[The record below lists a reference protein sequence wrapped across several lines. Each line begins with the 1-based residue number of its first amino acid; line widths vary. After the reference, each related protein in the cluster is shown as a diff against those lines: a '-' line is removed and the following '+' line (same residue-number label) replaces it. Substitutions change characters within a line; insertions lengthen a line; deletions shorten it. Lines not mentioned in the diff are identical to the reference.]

1 MEQAPDKSKSPP
13 STSYRETYRRH
24 RKLFFVPVILGAL
37 AAGFIAFSSG
47 GSYES
52 TASLWVDTA
61 PPLASSVGASL
72 DPPLSQPPAASEQG
86 ILTELLTTQAF
97 ASSVAKSSLLGKLLG
112 SDASIQKNAAT
123 YVEDKQVGSL
133 VTGAQVL
140 KITYTG
146 ATAAMAQS
154 VLGGIVEQL
163 RLYNDGLSAHHDQAA
178 VSYDKEQVNAAQTA
192 LATARSNVN
201 AYMAQ
206 HPNAAQSDP
215 NLQSLTTAETNA
227 STQLGQANTALAQ
240 ATSPASSVPWTLQ
253 VVDPPGPAISAALGK
268 KKLLELILA
277 GAFGGL
283 LVSILAVVALT
294 PAKKEMWEDEL
305 PIGKS
310 FVPNVPPADPLP
322 FPMQSSPESTGLR
335 QERPRLS
342 TGGRQF
348 VFRGS
353 SERTEDR

>member
-37 AAGFIAFSSG
+37 AAGFMAFTSG
-47 GSYES
+47 GSFKS
-52 TASLWVDTA
+52 SASLWIDTA
-61 PPLASSVGASL
+61 PPLASSVGANLS
-72 DPPLSQPPAASEQG
+72 PPLSEPPAAAEQG
-86 ILTELLTTQAF
+86 ILNELLTTQAF
-97 ASSVAKSSLLGKLLG
+97 ATSVAKSSLLAKSLG
-112 SDASIQKNAAT
+112 SEASIQNNAPA
-123 YVEDKQVGSL
+123 YVENKQVGSL

-140 KITYTG
+140 KVTYTG
-146 ATAAMAQS
+146 QSAAMAES

-163 RLYNDGLSAHHDQAA
+163 RNYNDGLSARHDQAA
-178 VSYDKEQVNAAQTA
+178 VTYDKEQVNAAETA

-206 HPNAAQSDP
+206 HTNAGQSDP

-227 STQLGQANTALAQ
+227 STQVGQANTALAQ
-240 ATSPASSVPWTLQ
+240 VTSPASRIPWTIQ
-253 VVDPPGPAISAALGK
+253 VVDQPGPAISAALGK

-277 GAFGGL
+277 GAFAGL

-305 PIGKS
+305 PIGRP
-310 FVPNVPPADPLP
+310 FVPDAPPADPLP
-322 FPMQSSPESTGLR
+322 FSMQSSPVPTGFGK
-335 QERPRLS
+335 ERPRLA

-353 SERTEDR
+353 SERNEDQ